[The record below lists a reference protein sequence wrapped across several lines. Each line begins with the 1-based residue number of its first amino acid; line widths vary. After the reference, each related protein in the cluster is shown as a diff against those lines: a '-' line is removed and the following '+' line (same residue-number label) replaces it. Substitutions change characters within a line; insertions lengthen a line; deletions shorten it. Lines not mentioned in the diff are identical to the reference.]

1 MTIGQSIKG
10 VALPWRSLKVRVAVF
25 TLLIFFVSIWT
36 VIIYASNALRAD
48 MQRFLGEQQF
58 STLSVVA
65 QDINENLIERQQAL
79 EAIARLLPPIMARG
93 PAALQADLQQR
104 PLQILFNGGVFI
116 TGPDGTAIADIP
128 LSAGRI
134 GTNYLDRE
142 FIAKPLADHITVIG
156 QPTLGKKLGAP
167 VFSIATPILDAQGK
181 VAGALVGVVN
191 LGLTSFLDKVTQ
203 GKYGKTGDFLLID
216 RQHKVVVTASVK
228 SLTMKPTLAPGVHV
242 MHDRYMAGFEGFGVA
257 VNSQGVPELT
267 AAKGVP
273 VADWLLVSTLPA
285 KEAFAPI
292 DAMLQRLLFSAALAT
307 LLSGALTWWLITRML
322 RTQFAP
328 MLSASRVI
336 ATQVATNHPVSSL
349 PVARQDEIGELI
361 GNFNLLLDTLGK
373 RERALKDSEAF
384 KATILNSL
392 NAEIAV
398 VDRNGI
404 ILAVN
409 DRWQRF
415 SFDNSL
421 QVGEPEPGTGVGAS
435 YLEVRGLVDPDDNTS
450 TRVGLQAV
458 LAGQLPSFQSDYRCD
473 SPSQVRWFSMLVV
486 PLGQDANRGA
496 VITHTD
502 ITKRK
507 EADAKLQLA
516 ANVFA
521 SAREGITITD
531 SQATIIDVNDAF
543 TAITGYSRE
552 EVVGQNPRI
561 LQSGRQDKAFYQV
574 MWQSLLERGHWSGEI
589 WNRRKDGG
597 VMAELITI
605 SAVRD
610 TQGVTQQY
618 VALFSDITTM
628 KTQQSQ
634 LERFAHFD
642 ALTQLPNRVLL
653 ADRLQQSMSQATR
666 RNQQLAVLFLDL
678 DGFKAINDHHGHQ
691 AGDQVLVAVAQRMK
705 QVLREG
711 DTLARIGGDEF
722 VAVLVDLDNVSV
734 SSPLIS
740 RVLTAA
746 GQPTMLGEI
755 SVQVTASIGVTF
767 YPQLNDMD
775 ADQLLRQADQAMYL
789 AKLAGKNRY
798 HLFDADQDT
807 HLRGQHER
815 LQRIDLALRQHEFVL
830 LYQPKVNMR
839 TGKMV
844 GAEALIRWR
853 HPQLGLLEPAEFL
866 PVIEDHPLAISVGE
880 WVIEQALSQ
889 METWHA
895 TGLDVPISV
904 NIGARQL
911 QQPDFVYRLRTIL
924 AGHPQVPGKCVE
936 LEVLETNALK
946 DIDQVSQVIAACG
959 QFGVRFAL
967 DDFGTGYSSLTYLK
981 RLRVA
986 LLKIDQSFVR
996 DMLVDSDD
1004 LAILQG
1010 VIGLANAFHLQ
1021 VIAEGVETEAH
1032 GTALLALGC
1041 ELAQGF
1047 GIAKPLPADQ
1057 LPTWAK
1063 SWRPAVAWSQIPAC
1077 EDAPA

>member
-1 MTIGQSIKG
+1 MTVGQSIKG
-10 VALPWRSLKVRVAVF
+10 AALPWRSLKVRVAVF
-25 TLLIFFVSIWT
+25 TLLIFFASIWA
-36 VIIYASNALRAD
+36 VVIYASNALRTD

-58 STLSVVA
+58 SAVSVMA
-65 QDINENLIERQQAL
+65 QDINENLIERKHAL
-79 EAIARLLPPIMARG
+79 EAIAKVLSPSMPQGAASVQAELAR
-93 PAALQADLQQR
+93 R
-104 PLQILFNGGVFI
+104 PLIEILFNGGAFV
-116 TGPDGTAIADIP
+116 TGPDGTAIADVP
-128 LSAGRI
+128 LSAGRT
-134 GTNYLDRE
+134 GTNYIDRE
-142 FIAKPLADHITVIG
+142 VIAKPLQENITLIG
-156 QPTLGKKLGAP
+156 QPTMGKKLGAP
-167 VFSIATPILDAQGK
+167 VFSIATPIHDTHGK
-181 VAGALVGVVN
+181 VIGALVGVVN
-191 LGLTSFLDKVTQ
+191 LAHTSFLDKITQ
-203 GKYGKTGDFLLID
+203 GKYGQTGGFLLVD
-216 RQHKVVVTASVK
+216 RQHEVIVTASVK
-228 SLTMKPTLAPGVHV
+228 DRIMKPVLAPGVHV
-242 MHDRYMAGFEGFGVA
+242 MHDKYMAGFEGYGTA
-257 VNSQGVPELT
+257 VNPQGVLELT
-267 AAKGVP
+267 AAKSIP
-273 VADWLLVSTLPA
+273 VAGWFVASTLPA
-285 KEAFAPI
+285 EEAFAPI
-292 DAMLQRLLFSAALAT
+292 DALLQRLLLSAALAT
-307 LLSGALTWWLITRML
+307 LLAGALTWWLLARML
-322 RTQFAP
+322 QTQFKP
-328 MLSASRVI
+328 MLNASRAI
-336 ATQVATNHPVSSL
+336 ASQAATDQPPASL
-349 PVARQDEIGELI
+349 PVVQEDEIGELI
-361 GNFNLLLDTLGK
+361 GSFNQLLDTLAK
-373 RERALKDSEAF
+373 REKSLKESEAF
-384 KATILNSL
+384 KASVLNSL

-398 VDRNGI
+398 VDQKGI

-409 DRWQRF
+409 DRWQQF
-415 SFDNSL
+415 SL
-421 QVGEPEPGTGVGAS
+421 QNSPKSGEPTPGTGVGAS
-435 YLEVRGLVDPDDNTS
+435 YLEVCGLVDPSDTTS
-450 TRVGLQAV
+450 ARAGLQAV
-458 LAGQLPSFQSDYRCD
+458 LFGQLPSFQSDYRCD

-531 SQATIIDVNDAF
+531 AQGTIIDVNDAF

-552 EVVGQNPRI
+552 EALGQNPRI
-561 LQSGRQDKAFYQV
+561 LQSGRQDKAFYQG
-574 MWQSLLERGHWSGEI
+574 MWQSLLEKGHWSGEL
-589 WNRRKDGG
+589 WNRRKDGE

-610 TQGVTQQY
+610 AQGVTQQY
-618 VALFSDITTM
+618 VGLFSDITAM
-628 KTQQSQ
+628 KVQRNQ

-653 ADRLQQSMSQATR
+653 ADRLQQSMSQAAR
-666 RNQQLAVLFLDL
+666 RSQQLAVVYLDL

-691 AGDQVLVAVAQRMK
+691 AGDEVLVAVAQRMK

-722 VAVLVDLDNVSV
+722 VAVLMDLDDVSA
-734 SSPLIS
+734 SLPLLS
-740 RVLTAA
+740 RVLAAA
-746 GQPTMLGEI
+746 GQPTLLGEF

-767 YPQLNDMD
+767 YPQSRDID

-798 HLFDADQDT
+798 HLFDAEQDT

-815 LQRIDLALRQHEFVL
+815 LQRIDLALRQQEFVL

-844 GAEALIRWR
+844 GAEALIRWQ
-853 HPQLGLLEPAEFL
+853 HPQLGLLQPAEFL
-866 PVIEDHPLAISVGE
+866 PVIEDHPLAILVGE

-895 TGLDVPISV
+895 AGLDVPVSV

-911 QQPDFVYRLRTIL
+911 QQPDFVDRLRTIL

-1021 VIAEGVETEAH
+1021 VIAEGVETVAH

-1063 SWRPAVAWSQIPAC
+1063 SWRPDAAWSDQGAIMSA
-1077 EDAPA
+1077 

>member
-1 MTIGQSIKG
+1 M
-10 VALPWRSLKVRVAVF
+10 
-25 TLLIFFVSIWT
+25 
-36 VIIYASNALRAD
+36 
-48 MQRFLGEQQF
+48 
-58 STLSVVA
+58 
-65 QDINENLIERQQAL
+65 
-79 EAIARLLPPIMARG
+79 
-93 PAALQADLQQR
+93 
-104 PLQILFNGGVFI
+104 
-116 TGPDGTAIADIP
+116 
-128 LSAGRI
+128 
-134 GTNYLDRE
+134 
-142 FIAKPLADHITVIG
+142 
-156 QPTLGKKLGAP
+156 
-167 VFSIATPILDAQGK
+167 
-181 VAGALVGVVN
+181 
-191 LGLTSFLDKVTQ
+191 
-203 GKYGKTGDFLLID
+203 
-216 RQHKVVVTASVK
+216 
-228 SLTMKPTLAPGVHV
+228 
-242 MHDRYMAGFEGFGVA
+242 
-257 VNSQGVPELT
+257 
-267 AAKGVP
+267 
-273 VADWLLVSTLPA
+273 
-285 KEAFAPI
+285 
-292 DAMLQRLLFSAALAT
+292 
-307 LLSGALTWWLITRML
+307 
-322 RTQFAP
+322 
-328 MLSASRVI
+328 
-336 ATQVATNHPVSSL
+336 
-349 PVARQDEIGELI
+349 
-361 GNFNLLLDTLGK
+361 
-373 RERALKDSEAF
+373 
-384 KATILNSL
+384 
-392 NAEIAV
+392 
-398 VDRNGI
+398 
-404 ILAVN
+404 
-409 DRWQRF
+409 
-415 SFDNSL
+415 
-421 QVGEPEPGTGVGAS
+421 
-435 YLEVRGLVDPDDNTS
+435 
-450 TRVGLQAV
+450 
-458 LAGQLPSFQSDYRCD
+458 
-473 SPSQVRWFSMLVV
+473 
-486 PLGQDANRGA
+486 
-496 VITHTD
+496 
-502 ITKRK
+502 
-507 EADAKLQLA
+507 
-516 ANVFA
+516 
-521 SAREGITITD
+521 
-531 SQATIIDVNDAF
+531 
-543 TAITGYSRE
+543 
-552 EVVGQNPRI
+552 
-561 LQSGRQDKAFYQV
+561 
-574 MWQSLLERGHWSGEI
+574 
-589 WNRRKDGG
+589 
-597 VMAELITI
+597 
-605 SAVRD
+605 
-610 TQGVTQQY
+610 
-618 VALFSDITTM
+618 
-628 KTQQSQ
+628 
-634 LERFAHFD
+634 
-642 ALTQLPNRVLL
+642 
-653 ADRLQQSMSQATR
+653 
-666 RNQQLAVLFLDL
+666 AVLFLDL